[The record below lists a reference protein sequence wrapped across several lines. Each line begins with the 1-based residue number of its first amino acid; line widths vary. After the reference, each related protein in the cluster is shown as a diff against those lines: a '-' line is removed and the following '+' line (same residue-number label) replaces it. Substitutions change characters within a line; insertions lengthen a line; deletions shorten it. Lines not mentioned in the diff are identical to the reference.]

1 MSLAVEFWAD
11 ASSQRITDQKDTPRP
26 PGRGV
31 FILHQMK
38 QPDSRRVPVTPDD
51 AGKLLGPGDANLR
64 EICRELGVAA
74 VYRNSNLVYTG
85 ESTALDR
92 AQAVTEK
99 LIGEINTSGRI
110 SKSAL
115 RKSLEFPDLK
125 SAGLVYNVPG
135 KTGRIAPRT
144 PGQESYFRSIIN
156 NELVFSIGPAG
167 TGKTFLA
174 VAAAVSAL
182 CDNRVERIILTR
194 PAVEAGEN
202 LGFLPGDLQ
211 QKIDPYLRPLFDAL
225 NETLTPA
232 KVQKFLES
240 RTIEVA
246 PLAYMRGRTL
256 NNAFV
261 ILDEAQNTTLTQLK
275 MFLTRMGDG
284 SRVIVT
290 GDVTQIDLKPPS
302 SSGLVLIPDILKN
315 VTGIG
320 FVYLDHSDVVRHPLV
335 QKIIEA
341 FDREDAK

>member
-1 MSLAVEFWAD
+1 
-11 ASSQRITDQKDTPRP
+11 
-26 PGRGV
+26 
-31 FILHQMK
+31 MK
-38 QPDSRRVPVTPDD
+38 QPDSLKVPVTADD
-51 AGKLLGPGDANLR
+51 ARKLLGPGDGNLR

-74 VYRNSNLVYTG
+74 VYRNCYLIYTG
-85 ESTALDR
+85 EKSAINR

-99 LIGEINTSGRI
+99 LISEIQASGRL

-115 RKSLEFPDLK
+115 RKALEFPEMK
-125 SAGLVYNVPG
+125 HAGLVYNVPG
-135 KTGRIAPRT
+135 RAGRIAPRT
-144 PGQESYFRSIIN
+144 PGQESYMRSIIER
-156 NELVFSIGPAG
+156 ELVFAIGPAG

-174 VAAAVSAL
+174 VAAGVAAL
-182 CDNRVERIILTR
+182 RDNRVERIILTR

-225 NETLTPA
+225 NDTLTPA
-232 KVQKFLES
+232 CVQKYLES

-284 SRVIVT
+284 SRMIVT
-290 GDVTQIDLKPPS
+290 GDVTQIDLKQPAV
-302 SSGLVLIPDILKN
+302 SGLVLISRILRQ
-315 VTGIG
+315 VDGIG
-320 FVYLDHSDVVRHPLV
+320 FVYLDHGDVVRHPLV
-335 QKIIEA
+335 QRIIEA
-341 FDREDAK
+341 FGREEGK